1 MLLICFVVNVTTD
14 KFITFIL
21 YNTFFLEV
29 GRQSAFSP
37 LWIWLQPKTRWTL
50 FFYIKKQQKNP
61 VPNGFKTESLPWA
74 YCDIAMQSENKVK
87 KAALV

>member
-1 MLLICFVVNVTTD
+1 MTATKNKVN
-14 KFITFIL
+14 
-21 YNTFFLEV
+21 
-29 GRQSAFSP
+29 
-37 LWIWLQPKTRWTL
+37 TL
-50 FFYIKKQQKNP
+50 FLYIKKQQKNP